1 MNQKK
6 KRLMA
11 AFLVA
16 CFMAF
21 AINVTNATVWA
32 AAKEKAI
39 TLNTNKLTL
48 SLGNQKK
55 LLVKGTE
62 EAVTWTSSNTKVA
75 VVTKKGVLK
84 SKRVGTA
91 KITATVGKKKL
102 YCEVTVKNP
111 TVVFEEYNSLY
122 YTAIF
127 SDGFTVTAYK
137 DDIEEKGYKSFSV
150 TGYYADTIGAVVEQS
165 LKKAI
170 VKGYHTATEKT
181 YKSVPFAT
189 YTKDWESYK
198 KEVYKEL
205 DFYNSIDSYKY
216 LNMVDGYVVFK
227 SVDKINALKY
237 NDGTHKVTMYF

>member
-6 KRLMA
+6 KRIIVS
-11 AFLVA
+11 FLTA

-21 AINVTNATVWA
+21 AIYVTDATVWA
-32 AAKEKAI
+32 ASNEKAI
-39 TLNTNKLTL
+39 TLNHNKLTL

-62 EAVTWTSSNTKVA
+62 EEVTWTSSNTKVA

-102 YCEVTVKNP
+102 YCEVTVKKP
-111 TVVFEEYNSLY
+111 TVVFEEYNSQY

-127 SDGFTVTAYK
+127 SDGFAVTAYK
-137 DDIEEKGYKSFSV
+137 HDIKEKGYKSYAVS
-150 TGYYADTIGAVVEQS
+150 GYYSDGIGAVVEQS
-165 LKKAI
+165 LMKAT
-170 VKGYHTATEKT
+170 VKGYHTVTEKT
-181 YKSVPFAT
+181 YKSVPFET
-189 YTKDWESYK
+189 YTKGWESYK

-205 DFYNSIDSYKY
+205 DFYNSIVSYKY

-227 SVDKINALKY
+227 STNKINALKY
-237 NDGTHKVTMYF
+237 NDGTHKITMYF